1 MCYNAFHVYLFIG
14 RQADPSLIQML
25 FKVGSFNEI
34 NMVITEEEIFAEVE
48 EMPYLAALYGLI
60 NQVRYQR

>member
-1 MCYNAFHVYLFIG
+1 
-14 RQADPSLIQML
+14 ML